1 MTSYELISIIIASV
15 SAIIAV
21 LSVLSARKANTL
33 SSSGIETSLRSL
45 IENGRN
51 IVNTI
56 SITMAP
62 LLAQKDEKSFSE
74 IQRKEL
80 DIYKGLFKSAVE
92 SWLNTYEEAC
102 AKYIDNKIDKTKT
115 IGLGDQLVTD
125 ILGFNRLGV
134 YSILVKTIDKKTQ
147 KWYTKIN
154 RLREIKILKE
164 IKKIN
169 PNIGRKIEEL

>member
-102 AKYIDNKIDKTKT
+102 AKYIDNKIDKTRFKKQFHSEIRGVVECQELKSFFDPTTSKFKT
-115 IGLGDQLVTD
+115 ILK
-125 ILGFNRLGV
+125 V
-134 YSILVKTIDKKTQ
+134 Y
-147 KWYTKIN
+147 
-154 RLREIKILKE
+154 
-164 IKKIN
+164 
-169 PNIGRKIEEL
+169 EEWENLEK

>member
-21 LSVLSARKANTL
+21 LSVFSAIKANTL

-62 LLAQKDEKSFSE
+62 LLAQKDEKSFS
-74 IQRKEL
+74 
-80 DIYKGLFKSAVE
+80 A
-92 SWLNTYEEAC
+92 TYNRAR
-102 AKYIDNKIDKTKT
+102 
-115 IGLGDQLVTD
+115 QL
-125 ILGFNRLGV
+125 
-134 YSILVKTIDKKTQ
+134 
-147 KWYTKIN
+147 
-154 RLREIKILKE
+154 
-164 IKKIN
+164 
-169 PNIGRKIEEL
+169 